1 MKLLFSDFNFPFS
14 VVAGTA
20 TLSVFAIFQ
29 PAALAA
35 KSLAEI
41 VQIASPVTVQI
52 NTTDEYDV
60 GGSGVIVG
68 KQGNTYMVVTCVHV
82 VESKLFKQN
91 GVDANNLSIH
101 TQDGQSYPLAI
112 VKKLGTKESSDLAV
126 VSFTSSASYPV
137 ATIGNSDEAKP
148 GSPVFVSGYPA
159 DVQFDSESGT
169 YSPKIK
175 DKRTLQVNDGLIQER
190 PLKGHPKEF
199 EPYTMRYTPRTDNG
213 MSGGPVFDAD
223 GRVVGIHGQ
232 GDQTGF
238 GSVTNRNNVNAAV
251 PINTFKQLKSQFG
264 VDIPNMKADNSAST
278 VNPDKQI
285 ANPVTGN
292 DYYVKAV
299 VEEPR
304 NKQQAVDSYT
314 EAIKRD
320 PNIADAYFRR
330 GNIRFD
336 QGDWQGAIADFD
348 RAISL
353 DANYTN
359 AYYNR
364 AAARYNLRDK
374 QGALADFDAYLTRS
388 PNDFEAYFQR
398 GSLRRS
404 LGDDRGTLA
413 DFDQV
418 VRLVPQEP
426 KAYYNRAIVR
436 REMQDAQGAIADLQK
451 AVELFKQQ
459 GIQEADRRF
468 YNRALE
474 LIQSLESGGGAVA
487 PQPSEPGNNTQPPE
501 STGETGEF
509 IPQEPANE
517 QPQSAPDNG
526 W

>member
-1 MKLLFSDFNFPFS
+1 M
-14 VVAGTA
+14 AA
-20 TLSVFAIFQ
+20 FAIFQ

-35 KSLAEI
+35 KSSTEI
-41 VQIASPVTVQI
+41 AQIAFSVTVQI
-52 NTTDEYDV
+52 NSDDHW

-68 KQGNTYMVVTCVHV
+68 KQGNTYTVITCVHV
-82 VESKLFKQN
+82 LEKPKFK
-91 GVDANNLSIH
+91 GIDAANLSIR
-101 TQDGQSYPLAI
+101 TQDGQTYPLAI
-112 VKKLGTKESSDLAV
+112 VKKLGTIESSDLAV

-137 ATIGNSDEAKP
+137 ATTGNSDEAKKA
-148 GSPVFVSGYPA
+148 SQVFVGGYPA
-159 DVQFDSESGT
+159 QAGKIRDARTFETNPGVIQDRPVKG
-169 YSPKIK
+169 SP
-175 DKRTLQVNDGLIQER
+175 QG
-190 PLKGHPKEF
+190 F
-199 EPYTMRYTPRTDNG
+199 EPYTMRYAVRTDGG

-232 GDQTGF
+232 GDQTKLGAKI
-238 GSVTNRNNVNAAV
+238 TMRNNVNAAV
-251 PINTFKQLKSQFG
+251 PINTFNQLKSKFG
-264 VDIPNMKADNSAST
+264 VNIPNMKADNSPST

-285 ANPVTGN
+285 ENPVTGN
-292 DYYVKAV
+292 DHYIKGV
-299 VEEPR
+299 VEEPG

-336 QGDWQGAIADFD
+336 QGDWQGASADFD

-353 DANYTN
+353 NPNYTN

-404 LGDDRGTLA
+404 LGDVQGTVA

-418 VRLVPQEP
+418 VRLVPEEP
-426 KAYYNRAIVR
+426 KAYYNRGIVR
-436 REMQDAQGAIADLQK
+436 REMQDAQGALADLQK

-459 GIQEADRRF
+459 GIQEEDRRF
-468 YNRALE
+468 YQKAQE
-474 LIQSLESGGGAVA
+474 LIQTLQPGGAAA
-487 PQPSEPGNNTQPPE
+487 PVQTEPGDNSGQFTPEGSSTQPPQP
-501 STGETGEF
+501 TGETGEF
-509 IPQEPANE
+509 IQQEPGNQ

>member
-1 MKLLFSDFNFPFS
+1 M
-14 VVAGTA
+14 AA
-20 TLSVFAIFQ
+20 FAIFQ

-35 KSLAEI
+35 KSYEEI
-41 VQIASPVTVQI
+41 SGQIAYEVTVQI
-52 NTTDEYDV
+52 NSSDDGDD

-68 KQGNTYMVVTCVHV
+68 KQGNTYTVITCVHV
-82 VESKLFKQN
+82 VESKKFKDK
-91 GVDANNLSIH
+91 DASNLSILTH
-101 TQDGQSYPLAI
+101 DGKTYPLVI
-112 VKKLGTKESSDLAV
+112 VKKLGTQESSDLAV
-126 VSFTSSASYPV
+126 VSFTSSVSYSV

-159 DVQFDSESGT
+159 ELGKTKDSR
-169 YSPKIK
+169 KFQ
-175 DKRTLQVNDGLIQER
+175 LNDGPIKER
-190 PLKGHPKEF
+190 LLKGDPPF
-199 EPYTMRYTPRTDNG
+199 EPYTMRYVVRTENG

-232 GDQTGF
+232 GDQTTYDRKGNKAKF
-238 GSVTNRNNVNAAV
+238 GEITRRNNVNAAV
-251 PINTFKQLKSQFG
+251 PINTFKQLKSQFA
-264 VDIPNMKADNSAST
+264 VNIPNMKADNSRST
-278 VNPDKQI
+278 VNPDTQI
-285 ANPVTGN
+285 QNPQTAK
-292 DYYVKAV
+292 DYYYQGV
-299 VEEPR
+299 VREQPG

-336 QGDWQGAIADFD
+336 QGDLQGAIADFD

-353 DANYTN
+353 NPNYTN

-404 LGDDRGTLA
+404 LGDVQGTVA

-418 VRLVPQEP
+418 VRLVPEEP
-426 KAYYNRAIVR
+426 KAYYNRGIVR

-459 GIQEADRRF
+459 GIQEEDRGF
-468 YNRALE
+468 YQKAQE
-474 LIQSLESGGGAVA
+474 LIQTLQPAGGAA
-487 PQPSEPGNNTQPPE
+487 TPQPTEPGDNSGQFTPGGSNTQPPQP
-501 STGETGEF
+501 TGETGEF
-509 IPQEPANE
+509 IRQEPATE